1 MENLDY
7 TSKQKYESLCTPVNI
22 LGIDVGIDEIL
33 PTESPLTV
41 KDLWGSRILIIKPEE
56 EPEEI
61 ELSKRLVDPEYGSL
75 DLNAFIHKTEV
86 NIISIEEA
94 RKITDRLPSLT
105 KILIED
111 RYDE

>member
-7 TSKQKYESLCTPVNI
+7 TSKQKYESLCIPVNI
-22 LGIDVGIDEIL
+22 LGIDDII
-33 PTESPLTV
+33 PTESISTV
-41 KDLWGSRILIIKPEE
+41 EDLWGSRILIIKPEE

-61 ELSKRLVDPEYGSL
+61 ELSKRLIDPEYGSL
-75 DLNAFIHKTEV
+75 NLNAFIHKTKV
-86 NIISIEEA
+86 NIISVEEA